1 MNWTFSCLFAA
12 LLISGMSVRAAEMPW
27 DDLPEGNGRTQV
39 YAICAA
45 CHSFDIVA
53 TQGLSRDEWD
63 ETLVWMTEKQGMA
76 ELSPELRLLVLDYLA
91 AAYPRQS
98 DNTSPVPVGTT
109 LESLPAYE
117 GRNEAFSFCST
128 CHSMRL
134 VAQQRMDREEWAETL
149 DWMTEEQG
157 MVELPG
163 EVRERVLNYL
173 FRAFPAERESAS
185 R

>member
-1 MNWTFSCLFAA
+1 VNRTFGSLLAA
-12 LLISGMSVRAAEMPW
+12 LLVSGMSAGAAEMPW
-27 DDLPEGNGRTQV
+27 ADLPAGNGRTQV

-53 TQGLSRDEWD
+53 TQRLSRDQWD
-63 ETLVWMTEKQGMA
+63 ETLVWMTQKQGMA
-76 ELSPELRLLVLDYLA
+76 ELPPELRLLVLDYLA

-98 DNTSPVPVGTT
+98 DMTSPVPVGST

-117 GRNEAFSFCST
+117 GRNEAFAFCSY

-134 VAQQRMDREEWAETL
+134 VAQQGMDREEWAETL

-157 MVELPG
+157 MVELPE

-173 FRAFPAERESAS
+173 FQAFPAER
-185 R
+185 